1 MGTELEGSGTWRDVQ
16 RQEIETHAPSPPFPS
31 LSLPM
36 QLASA
41 LNEWRV
47 SADPKTAAMR
57 AQRERLPAHKLSASV
72 VETCARAQVS
82 GEGGS

>member
-1 MGTELEGSGTWRDVQ
+1 MKGRERG
-16 RQEIETHAPSPPFPS
+16 QEIETHTPSPPFPS
-31 LSLPM
+31 VPP

-47 SADPKTAAMR
+47 SSDPKTVAMR

-82 GEGGS
+82 EEGGAGVGGVLR